1 MLRIQRRP
9 PGKVVVLAL
18 SGRIGAED
26 LEALQRLLEAE
37 PGDGLVLDLKELRLV
52 DREAVVFLAAREANG
67 TTLENCPPY
76 VREWI
81 ARQRDAR

>member
-18 SGRIGAED
+18 SGRIGVED
-26 LEALQRLLEAE
+26 LEALQHLLESE
-37 PGDGLVLDLKELRLV
+37 PGDGLVLDLNELRLV
-52 DREAVVFLAAREANG
+52 DREAVIFLAAWEAHG
-67 TTLENCPPY
+67 TTLENCPAY

-81 ARQRDAR
+81 TRQCDDR